1 MTGESAIILDFD
13 GTITKPY
20 LDFDAIRT
28 EIGVEGTILE
38 AMAHMDEKDR
48 ERADAILLHYERDA
62 AENATLQDG
71 AAEVLAELRQ
81 RGHPVAILTRNSR
94 PTLEVVL
101 PKFGIIVDAVRTRE
115 DGAIKPSPEPV
126 LSICKEVCADPRRS
140 WMVGD
145 YLFDVISGMQ
155 AGTHTALMV
164 GDGTVPEYAN
174 QADHVIRRLG
184 ELLSLVDVSGGS
196 GPARNTD

>member
-1 MTGESAIILDFD
+1 MTGESAVILDFD

-20 LDFDAIRT
+20 LDFDAIRSQ
-28 EIGVEGTILE
+28 IGVEGTILE
-38 AMAHMDEKDR
+38 AMARMDEKGR
-48 ERADAILLHYERDA
+48 RRADVILLEHERDA

-71 AAEVLAELRQ
+71 AAEVLAELRR

-94 PTLEVVL
+94 MTLGIVL
-101 PKFGIIVDAVRTRE
+101 PKFGIIVDAIRTRE

-126 LSICKEVCADPRRS
+126 LSICREVGADPCRS

-145 YLFDVISGMQ
+145 YLFDVISGTQ
-155 AGTHTALMV
+155 AGTRTALMV
-164 GDGTVPEYAN
+164 GDAPVPEYAD

-184 ELLSLVDVSGGS
+184 ELLSLVDAGIRS
-196 GPARNTD
+196 GPASSTE